1 MASAGLTW
9 ALNNGMT
16 ADQYYQNIFDF
27 VLQNQGMSD
36 ADLRSAMDQYGISP
50 TDVAQATGTKPEVV
64 QQRYEAIPATVPEP
78 VYAPVAPPSLLETP
92 LEAPVETPAYVAP
105 VETPA
110 YVAPVTAPVLTP
122 PVAAPVTAPVG
133 LLETPVTSPVV
144 APVAESIAAPVVTPP
159 VTTGSNMATSAALN
173 YALNNGM
180 TQEQYYKNIF
190 DYVANN
196 RGLTDAQLKSEM
208 TRLGVSPQDVAAA
221 TGVPLAGVEQRFN
234 AATPITAAELATETK
249 AQADLLARQQE
260 AARLAALAAVPVTT
274 PVVTPP
280 AVVTPPVVTTP
291 VVKPPVTTPATNT
304 ALNAQLEK
312 AYKDGDIALLNSLLA
327 QNQVTSAQAKNMFN
341 LTDADLSWIQNN
353 AGGKFYTPPTATPG
367 ANMGIGSSFANFQS
381 IPIGAQYNPAV
392 TAGGA
397 SPYSQIM
404 GQMKPFQNPYQ
415 NFVAN
420 TPMGGYDPGLYDRI
434 ETANL
439 AKAQAEAEIAR
450 LGGTP
455 VYGSDATGT
464 DTAGIGSQG
473 GDSAGNTGGGPGTG
487 ADGDAAFANG
497 GMVRSLL
504 GPNPQGPDD
513 GLGYLDK
520 GEYVIKKSA
529 VNKYGRGVLD
539 LINEGIV
546 PAKKMKSVL
555 V

>member
-1 MASAGLTW
+1 MASAGLTY

-36 ADLRSAMDQYGISP
+36 ADLRSVMDQYGISP
-50 TDVAQATGTKPEVV
+50 TDVAQATGTKPEAV
-64 QQRYEAIPATVPEP
+64 QQRYEAIPVTAPEP
-78 VYAPVAPPSLLETP
+78 VYTPPAPPPSLLETP
-92 LEAPVETPAYVAP
+92 PEAPVETPAYVAP

-110 YVAPVTAPVLTP
+110 YVAPVVAPVVTPPVVTP

-133 LLETPVTSPVV
+133 LLES
-144 APVAESIAAPVVTPP
+144 PVVTPP

-180 TQEQYYKNIF
+180 TQEQFDKRIF
-190 DYVANN
+190 DAVLA
-196 RGLTDAQLKSEM
+196 AQQPGSTTTNAMLRTEM
-208 TRLGVSPQDVAAA
+208 DRLGISTEDVARATGVSTQSVAEKYAAA
-221 TGVPLAGVEQRFN
+221 TP
-234 AATPITAAELATETK
+234 TTKAELEAK
-249 AQADLLARQQE
+249 AAADADLLARQRQE
-260 AARLAALAAVPVTT
+260 AARLATVATPPVVTT

-280 AVVTPPVVTTP
+280 VVTPPVVTTPVVKPPVVTPP

-353 AGGKFYTPPTATPG
+353 AGGKFYAPPTATPG
-367 ANMGIGSSFANFQS
+367 TNMGIGGSFANFQS

-404 GQMKPFQNPYQ
+404 GQMRPFTNPYQ

-434 ETANL
+434 EAANL
-439 AKAQAEAEIAR
+439 AKATAEAEIAR
-450 LGGTP
+450 LGGTN
-455 VYGSDATGT
+455 VYSSGDS
-464 DTAGIGSQG
+464 G
-473 GDSAGNTGGGPGTG
+473 GDGGGTGGDGGGTG
-487 ADGDAAFANG
+487 AGAGTGNAMAKGGYVHGGLMFGAN
-497 GMVRSLL
+497 
-504 GPNPQGPDD
+504 PPGPDD
-513 GLGYLDK
+513 GAVNLDL
-520 GEYVIKKSA
+520 GEYVIKKSS
-529 VNKYGRGVLD
+529 VNKYGRGLLD
-539 LINEGIV
+539 MINEGKV
-546 PAKKMKSVL
+546 PAKKMKSL
-555 V
+555 LG